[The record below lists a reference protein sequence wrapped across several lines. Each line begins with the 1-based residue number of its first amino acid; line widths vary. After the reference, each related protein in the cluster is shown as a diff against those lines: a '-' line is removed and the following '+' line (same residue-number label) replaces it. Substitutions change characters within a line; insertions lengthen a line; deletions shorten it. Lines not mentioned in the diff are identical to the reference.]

1 MADIRE
7 LNPERG
13 RGAKVIFIRTT
24 LALTNLQGLSSRD
37 ARELCGGT
45 SLPPKT
51 KEIYASRPWPNP
63 SETETRPTDITRG
76 GDFHI
81 LIYM

>member
-1 MADIRE
+1 M
-7 LNPERG
+7 
-13 RGAKVIFIRTT
+13 
-24 LALTNLQGLSSRD
+24 
-37 ARELCGGT
+37 
-45 SLPPKT
+45 PPKT

-81 LIYM
+81 LIYMYIYSRVVVTRLQHVTKLHT